1 MSCCLAFCEKY
12 DMKVYGNTLALG
24 YEAYCESNNEYIA
37 STARLI
43 NFEKPFNNVLF
54 NDLKD

>member
-1 MSCCLAFCEKY
+1 
-12 DMKVYGNTLALG
+12 MKVYGNTLALG